1 MKMEFVDEKELDL
14 DEDFENEERGKI
26 VLVGEPMGLFIA
38 DELGELE
45 DVEHF
50 SAAVAGAEY
59 NVAVGLSRLGHTA
72 LYCTR
77 LGNDPMGKRILKS
90 MEKNGVAA
98 DLVTVTD
105 DALTGFMMKG
115 MTEVGDPKIA
125 YFRKNSAASTISVR
139 DIDKLD
145 LCGCDFL
152 HVTGIF
158 PAVSKSA
165 YDAVRRLISRA
176 KALDMFISFDP
187 NLRPQLWPSEKE
199 MVRCMN
205 TLAMD
210 ADLVLPGLGE
220 GKILTGKD
228 TAEEIAAFYHNMGV
242 DSVVVKLGAKG
253 AYWSCGGESGTVA
266 EFPVERIV
274 DTVGAGDGFAAGVIS
289 AVAEGLSLSEATFR
303 GTVIGSIQISNK
315 GDNEGLPTREKLEAV
330 IAAGIAKA
338 EA

>member
-1 MKMEFVDEKELDL
+1 MKMEFVDEAELNS
-14 DEDFENEERGKI
+14 EEEMPEEERGKI

-38 DELGELE
+38 EKTGELE

-90 MEKNGVAA
+90 MASNGVSA

-105 DALTGFMMKG
+105 DAVTGFMLKG
-115 MTEVGDPKIA
+115 KTDVGDPKIA
-125 YFRKNSAASTISVR
+125 YFRRGSAASQLSTH

-145 LCGCDFL
+145 LYGCDFL

-165 YDAVRRLISRA
+165 LEAVKRLMARA
-176 KALDMFISFDP
+176 KALDMFVSFDP
-187 NLRPQLWPSEKE
+187 NLRPQLWRDEKE
-199 MVRCMN
+199 MVR
-205 TLAMD
+205 TLNSLAQD

-220 GKILTGKD
+220 GKILTKRD
-228 TAEEIAAFYHNMGV
+228 TPEGIAEYYHERGV
-242 DSVVVKLGAKG
+242 DSVIVKLGADG
-253 AYWSCGGESGTVA
+253 AYWSTGGEHGTVPA
-266 EFPVERIV
+266 FPVKKIV

-289 AVAEGLSLSEATFR
+289 AVAEGLSLSEAAAR
-303 GTVIGSIQISNK
+303 GTVIGSIQITHQ
-315 GDNEGLPTREKLEAV
+315 GDNEGLPTKEELEAV
-330 IAAGIAKA
+330 IQAGIV
-338 EA
+338 

>member
-205 TLAMD
+205 TLAQD

-253 AYWSCGGESGTVA
+253 AYWSCGGESGTVS

-289 AVAEGLSLSEATFR
+289 AVAEGLSLHEATFR

-315 GDNEGLPTREKLEAV
+315 GDNEGLPTREKLETV

>member
-1 MKMEFVDEKELDL
+1 MKMEFVDEKELEM
-14 DEDFENEERGKI
+14 EDDMPAEERGKN

-38 DELGELE
+38 EELGALQ

-77 LGNDPMGKRILKS
+77 LGNDPMGKRILNS
-90 MEKNGVAA
+90 MKANGVAA
-98 DLVTVTD
+98 DLVTITD

-115 MTEVGDPKIA
+115 KTEVGDPKIA
-125 YFRKNSAASTISVR
+125 YFRKNSAASTISVH

-145 LCGCDFL
+145 LYGCDFL
-152 HVTGIF
+152 HVTGVF

-205 TLAMD
+205 ALAQD
-210 ADLVLPGLGE
+210 ADLILPGLGE

-228 TAEEIAAFYHNMGV
+228 TAEEIAAYYHAMGV
-242 DSVVVKLGAKG
+242 DSVVVKLGADG
-253 AYWSCGGESGTVA
+253 AYWSCGGESGTVPG
-266 EFPVERIV
+266 FPVKKIV
-274 DTVGAGDGFAAGVIS
+274 DTVGAGAGFAAGVLS
-289 AVAEGLSLSEATFR
+289 AVAEGLSLREATFR

-315 GDNEGLPTREKLEAV
+315 GDNEGLPTKEKLEEI
-330 IAAGIAKA
+330 IAAGIV
-338 EA
+338 